1 MRRALLVCGCLT
13 LAAVWRGLLSQLA
26 RQIFLLKGLW
36 QTAGLPWNP
45 ACAPGKE
52 A

>member
-13 LAAVWRGLLSQLA
+13 LAAVWLEPLPQLGLL
-26 RQIFLLKGLW
+26 RD
-36 QTAGLPWNP
+36 P